1 MLEAMSIVAAVAMV
15 VLLLRIRRHRVVA
28 HNMWVKMVGMEFE
41 IDRLRDLLRHSC
53 VQMGCACEFHPE
65 GYTARGV
72 EYVDTVTDKMIH
84 DLAMKMAHEL
94 TCYMRPLVLQG
105 LERSRL
111 SQFASEMHFRIPMIR
126 ADFRQATCYIVSK
139 MPGMA
144 PIEIVSERDHQRK
157 AWEEHMEVEHF
168 RDVLDSLH
176 VDMKAILQNIVQL
189 PTTR

>member
-1 MLEAMSIVAAVAMV
+1 MFEAMSIMAAVAMV
-15 VLLLRIRRHRVVA
+15 VLLLRIRRHRNTA
-28 HNMWVKMVGMEFE
+28 HDMWVKMVNMEFE
-41 IDRLRDLLRHSC
+41 IDRLRDLLRRSC

-65 GYTARGV
+65 GYAAKGV
-72 EYVDTVTDKMIH
+72 EYVDTVTDRMIH
-84 DLAMKMAHEL
+84 DLAMKMAQEL

-111 SQFASEMHFRIPMIR
+111 SQFATEMHFRMPMVR

-139 MPGMA
+139 LPGMA

-168 RDVLDSLH
+168 RDVMDSLH
-176 VDMKAILQNIVQL
+176 VDTRTILQNL
-189 PTTR
+189 ET

>member
-15 VLLLRIRRHRVVA
+15 VLLLRIRMHRNVA
-28 HNMWVKMVGMEFE
+28 HDMWVKMVNMECE
-41 IDRLRDLLRHSC
+41 IDRMRDLLRHSC

-65 GYTARGV
+65 GYIAKGV
-72 EYVDTVTDKMIH
+72 EYVDTVTERMIH

-111 SQFASEMHFRIPMIR
+111 SQFAGEMHFRIPMVR
-126 ADFRQATCYIVSK
+126 ADFRQATCYIVSM
-139 MPGMA
+139 MPGIA

-168 RDVLDSLH
+168 RDVMDSLH
-176 VDMKAILQNIVQL
+176 VDTKTILQNLEQ
-189 PTTR
+189 